1 MDSVDKKILGEVVNY
16 LDELKSKIGDGKD
29 GFEELDVAV
38 ECLRNAFGVEVA
50 TSALRSMF
58 GEDTKVEKKEEEVV
72 VWKRE
77 LKKDK
82 RFKKFVDTISKK
94 GYSKD
99 AKEGSKQ
106 HDELID
112 RALEKYISHFQKAA
126 DDLKAKGNTLMKSK
140 NYEEALKCYVKA
152 IAKCACGPNSH
163 QYYGNSAAARLNMKD
178 YKGAEED
185 CLKGIALS
193 PSYAKLY
200 KRLGTAQEM
209 QENFDDAKKSYQR
222 AMELDSGNEATYE
235 LSLSRVENRRKKK
248 AAQQR
253 SAAATTTNSTAM
265 PPGMPD
271 LSSMGGMG
279 GIMEMMKNPEMMAMA
294 QNMMKDPQMMAMA
307 QNMMQNGGLS
317 NLMGAMGGGGGG
329 NGDGGADKL
338 SMLEKLRSSG
348 AMDSMASDP
357 DFAEMR
363 RDMETNPM
371 NALKHLQNPKL
382 MAKLNGAIESLK
394 DMGGDEPDI
403 EEA

>member
-1 MDSVDKKILGEVVNY
+1 
-16 LDELKSKIGDGKD
+16 
-29 GFEELDVAV
+29 
-38 ECLRNAFGVEVA
+38 
-50 TSALRSMF
+50 
-58 GEDTKVEKKEEEVV
+58 
-72 VWKRE
+72 
-77 LKKDK
+77 
-82 RFKKFVDTISKK
+82 
-94 GYSKD
+94 
-99 AKEGSKQ
+99 
-106 HDELID
+106 
-112 RALEKYISHFQKAA
+112 
-126 DDLKAKGNTLMKSK
+126 
-140 NYEEALKCYVKA
+140 
-152 IAKCACGPNSH
+152 
-163 QYYGNSAAARLNMKD
+163 MKD

-209 QENFDDAKKSYQR
+209 QENFDGAKKSYQR

-248 AAQQR
+248 AAAQQR
-253 SAAATTTNSTAM
+253 STATTTNSTGGM
-265 PPGMPD
+265 PTGMPD

-317 NLMGAMGGGGGG
+317 NLMGAMGGGGG
-329 NGDGGADKL
+329 NGGADKL

-382 MAKLNGAIESLK
+382 MAKLKSAMESLK
-394 DMGGDEPDI
+394 DMGGDDQPDI